1 MKCPDMPGFS
11 FKLPAPAPF
20 SFRLCLDYLSG
31 SNSECLYEVHE
42 DHIRRLVSLAGRDV
56 LLEVR
61 SKDDLELVVTVL
73 YGGPLNEAEHMEAAA
88 YVITWF
94 DLNRDL
100 DPFYRLALSDT
111 RLAGVV
117 RNLNGL
123 RLMGIP
129 DLFEALCWAIL
140 GQQVNLAF
148 AYTLKERLTS
158 AYGDSLP
165 WEGSVYRRF
174 PSPKQMLAVS
184 ADELGALKLSRM
196 KSATILEVARQ
207 MAAGELSRE
216 GLLAM
221 DSYDAMEERLV
232 SIRGIGP
239 WTAHY
244 VRMRCLGDPTAFPIG
259 DVGLHNAVKSLLS
272 LEEKPSIDM
281 LRELFSSWQGWE
293 AYATFYLWRTL
304 Y

>member
-1 MKCPDMPGFS
+1 MPVFS
-11 FKLPAPAPF
+11 FKLSVPAPF
-20 SFRLCLDYLSG
+20 SFRLCLDYLLG
-31 SNSECLYEVHE
+31 SNSECLYEVGE
-42 DHIRRLVSLAGRDV
+42 DYIRRLVSLGGKDV
-56 LLEVR
+56 LLQVDCRDNLGLEV
-61 SKDDLELVVTVL
+61 TIL
-73 YGGPLNEAEHMEAAA
+73 YGGPLDAAEQLEAAS
-88 YVITWF
+88 YVSTWF
-94 DLNRDL
+94 DLKRDL
-100 DPFYRLALSDT
+100 APFYRMAESDE

-117 RNLNGL
+117 QKLSGL

-158 AYGDSLP
+158 AYGDSVQ
-165 WEGSVYRRF
+165 WEGNVYRRF
-174 PSPKQMLAVS
+174 PTPEQMLRAS
-184 ADELGALKLSRM
+184 ADDLGALKLSRM

-207 MAAGELSRE
+207 MAAGELTRA

-221 DSYDAMEERLV
+221 DSFDDMEKSLV
-232 SIRGIGP
+232 SITGIGP

-244 VRMRCLGDPTAFPIG
+244 VRMRCLGDPAAFPIG

-272 LEEKPSIDM
+272 LEEKPSLGLLKEMFNDW
-281 LRELFSSWQGWE
+281 RGWE

>member
-1 MKCPDMPGFS
+1 M
-11 FKLPAPAPF
+11 
-20 SFRLCLDYLSG
+20 R
-31 SNSECLYEVHE
+31 E
-42 DHIRRLVSLAGRDV
+42 DHIRRLVFLGGRDV
-56 LLEVR
+56 LLEV
-61 SKDDLELVVTVL
+61 SSSDDRELVVTVL
-73 YGGPLNEAEHMEAAA
+73 YGGPLNAVEQLEAAA
-88 YVITWF
+88 YVTTWF

-100 DPFYRLALSDT
+100 DPFYKLASKDEL
-111 RLAGVV
+111 LADVV
-117 RNLNGL
+117 QQLNGL

-158 AYGDSLP
+158 AYGDSVQ
-165 WEGSVYRRF
+165 WEGTVYRRF
-174 PSPKQMLAVS
+174 PTPEQMLTVS

-196 KSATILEVARQ
+196 KSATILEVARL

-259 DVGLHNAVKSLLS
+259 DVGLHNAVKSLLGM
-272 LEEKPSIDM
+272 EEKPPLGM
-281 LRELFSSWQGWE
+281 LREMFSVWQGWE

>member
-11 FKLPAPAPF
+11 FKLPAPVPF

-31 SNSECLYEVHE
+31 SNSECLYAVHE
-42 DHIRRLVSLAGRDV
+42 DRIRRLVSLAGRDV
-56 LLEVR
+56 LLEVS
-61 SKDDLELVVTVL
+61 SKDDLELVVTAL
-73 YGGPLNEAEHMEAAA
+73 YGGPLNEAEQLEAAA
-88 YVITWF
+88 YVTTWF

-100 DPFYRLALSDT
+100 DPFYRLASSDA

-158 AYGDSLP
+158 AYGDSVQ
-165 WEGSVYRRF
+165 WEGNVYRRF
-174 PSPKQMLAVS
+174 PTPEQMLAVS

-196 KSATILEVARQ
+196 KSATILEVAGL
-207 MAAGELSRE
+207 MAAGKLSRE

-221 DSYDAMEERLV
+221 DSFDAMEERLV

-259 DVGLHNAVKSLLS
+259 DVGLHNAVKNLLS
-272 LEEKPSIDM
+272 MEKKPSLDM
-281 LRELFSSWQGWE
+281 LREMFNSWQGWE

>member
-1 MKCPDMPGFS
+1 MPVFS
-11 FKLPAPAPF
+11 FKLSVPAPF

-31 SNSECLYEVHE
+31 SNSECLYEVGE
-42 DHIRRLVSLAGRDV
+42 DYIRRLVSLGGRDV
-56 LLEVR
+56 LLQVDCRDNLGLEV
-61 SKDDLELVVTVL
+61 TIL
-73 YGGPLNEAEHMEAAA
+73 YGGPLVAAEQLEAAS
-88 YVITWF
+88 YVSTWF
-94 DLNRDL
+94 DLKRDL
-100 DPFYRLALSDT
+100 APFYRMAESDE

-117 RNLNGL
+117 QKLSGL

-158 AYGDSLP
+158 AYGDSLQ
-165 WEGSVYRRF
+165 WEGNVYRRF
-174 PSPKQMLAVS
+174 PTPEQMLRAS
-184 ADELGALKLSRM
+184 ADDLGALKLSRM

-207 MAAGELSRE
+207 MAAGELSRA

-221 DSYDAMEERLV
+221 DSFDDMEKSLV
-232 SIRGIGP
+232 SITGIGP

-244 VRMRCLGDPTAFPIG
+244 VRMRCLGDPAAFPIG

-272 LEEKPSIDM
+272 LEEKPSLGLLKEMFNDW
-281 LRELFSSWQGWE
+281 RGWE

>member
-1 MKCPDMPGFS
+1 MPGFS
-11 FKLPAPAPF
+11 FNLHLPEPF
-20 SFRLCLDYLSG
+20 SFRLCLDYLAG
-31 SNSECLYEVHE
+31 SNSECLYEVRE
-42 DHIRRLVSLAGRDV
+42 DHIRRLVSLSGRDV
-56 LLEVR
+56 LLAV
-61 SKDDLELVVTVL
+61 SCPNDQELVVTVL
-73 YGGPLNEAEHMEAAA
+73 YGGPLDAAEQLEAAG
-88 YVITWF
+88 YVRTWF

-100 DPFYRLALSDT
+100 EPFCKLASSDAL
-111 RLAGVV
+111 LAGVV
-117 RNLNGL
+117 QQLYGL

-148 AYTLKERLTS
+148 AYTLKERLTT
-158 AYGDSLP
+158 AFGDAVT

-174 PSPKQMLAVS
+174 PSPEQMLAVS

-196 KSATILEVARQ
+196 KSTAILEVARF
-207 MAAGELSRE
+207 MSAGELSRE
-216 GLLAM
+216 SLLAM
-221 DSYDAMEERLV
+221 ESFDAMEARLV

-244 VRMRCLGDPTAFPIG
+244 VRMRCLGDPSAFPIG
-259 DVGLHNAVKSLLS
+259 DVGLHNAVKILLG
-272 LEEKPSIDM
+272 LEEKPSLGM
-281 LRELFSSWQGWE
+281 LREMFAAWQGWE